1 MDVARDNILER
12 IRAALSVPADRP
24 PPPTSAPI
32 FPSVTNPEARFRE
45 EFPAL
50 KGELIEDNEALAV
63 FLKGF
68 ARIASDGSDLAGK
81 MIGETNAS
89 VRECDLG
96 ITSCDCLV
104 AQTGSIIV
112 STLSAGGRALS
123 VLPPTHL
130 VIARR
135 DQIVPDLASAMALLR
150 QRYNKHWPSTL
161 SVITGPSRTADIE
174 KILVMGAHG
183 PKRLALYFAD

>member
-1 MDVARDNILER
+1 VDIARDRILQR
-12 IRAALSVPADRP
+12 VRTALRVEAHRP
-24 PPPTSAPI
+24 LPPTNAPI
-32 FPSVTNPEARFRE
+32 FPTVVDVEARFRA
-45 EFPAL
+45 EFVIL
-50 KGELIEDNEALAV
+50 RGEIVENVEALHA
-63 FLKGF
+63 FLNGF
-68 ARIASDGSDLAGK
+68 SKVATDGGVLASKIA
-81 MIGETNAS
+81 GEPNAS

-96 ITSCDCLV
+96 VTGCDCLV

-112 STLSAGGRALS
+112 STLSAGGRTLS

-135 DQIVPDLASAMALLR
+135 EQIVPDLASGMALLR
-150 QRYNKHWPSTL
+150 KRHDKHWPSAL

-174 KILVMGAHG
+174 KILVVGAHG

>member
-12 IRAALSVPADRP
+12 VRAALRAPAHQP
-24 PPPTSAPI
+24 LPPTNAPI
-32 FPSVTNPEARFRE
+32 FPSVTSPEARFRE
-45 EFPAL
+45 EFAAL
-50 KGELIEDNEALAV
+50 KSELIENGEQLAG

-68 ARIASDGSDLAGK
+68 AKIATDGSNLVGK
-81 MIGETNAS
+81 AIGEANAS

-96 ITSCDCLV
+96 VTSCDCLV

-135 DQIVPDLASAMALLR
+135 EQIVPDLATAMALLR
-150 QRYNKHWPSTL
+150 KRYDKHWPSAL

-183 PKRLALYFAD
+183 PKRLTLYFAD

>member
-1 MDVARDNILER
+1 MDVARDRILQR
-12 IRAALSVPADRP
+12 VRGALSVAARRP
-24 PPPTSAPI
+24 VAPTNTPVFPPVVDA
-32 FPSVTNPEARFRE
+32 EASFRT
-45 EFPAL
+45 EFAAL
-50 KGELIEDNEALAV
+50 RGEIIENAEALRAFVNGFAKIATDGGELTSQFVREP
-63 FLKGF
+63 
-68 ARIASDGSDLAGK
+68 
-81 MIGETNAS
+81 NAS

-96 ITSCDCLV
+96 ITGCDCLV

-123 VLPPTHL
+123 VLPPVHL

-135 DQIVPDLASAMALLR
+135 DQIVPDLASGMGLLR
-150 QRYNKHWPSTL
+150 KRYDKHWPSALT
-161 SVITGPSRTADIE
+161 VITGPSRTADIE